1 MREPPSLVGR
11 GPLLAELRAALDA
24 ALAGHGSL
32 VLITGEPGIGKTALI
47 TTLAGEAASRGVRVG
62 WGRCAEGEGAPA
74 FWPWT
79 QVLRATGGLP
89 SGQDHLAP
97 PVAGITSADPPPA
110 GITREAADRFRI
122 FDLVARQLAGAAA
135 GSGLLVVLDDLH
147 WADPDSLGLLE
158 FAARQLG
165 SSRLLL
171 VGSYRPDDAGDRLR
185 RVAATAAAAAVIPL
199 EGLGVAGVSELM
211 AQITDGPVPSAAA
224 AAMHSRTGGNPL
236 FVREL
241 TRLRQSRAAAGD
253 RWADSA
259 TVDSVR
265 EVIDRRLA
273 RLSQPCIRM
282 LTLAALDGEKLRPWL
297 LTAALRSTA
306 LDTAA
311 VTAADVPALAEE
323 AAAVRVLAADQDGS
337 GFRFAHDLFREVL
350 ASALPPAA
358 RRGLHRDLGVA
369 LETSRAEGSVVH
381 PAELAAH
388 FLAAASGG
396 DAEVSGPAVRYLRE
410 AAADA
415 TERLAFEDA
424 VTLAERALALSSL
437 AGLDGRTRL
446 GLLLDVADARRLAG
460 RLGLA
465 AATYR
470 DAFSVADQLGDHDA
484 AAVAAIG
491 LHLTGVKTGPSAER
505 DSHAALLAAAAEALG
520 ATSAALAARV
530 QAALARTLYHSLE
543 ADQMARAVPIAERAV
558 ELARA
563 AGDPSASADALQ
575 ALHDVNWVPGQ
586 ANRRL
591 GVLGQLAQ
599 LAQEAPGRNAVRIR
613 LRTQLLRAQALL
625 ELGDP
630 GAPAEAD
637 AYCAG
642 ADRLGDPWSRWQSL
656 SRRAAAAL
664 LAGRLDHAADLA
676 SQAER
681 LSADLGDAD
690 AAWIGDIQRWELA
703 RFTRERAGYRRR
715 RPDSAPPVET
725 WPPWPALILAE
736 QGDHEGAAKVLSGF
750 GIHQA
755 WGPGVSAAYDLW
767 FPAIAAEAA
776 ARCGSDQLRGDLYRL
791 LAPYSGTQVG
801 CGAWVAYCGAVDYYL
816 GLLAAARADH
826 TAAAAHLD
834 AATAQHL
841 RLGAPLWAALSR
853 QHYDRL
859 QHPPNGRNRFRRDGA
874 VWALAYGDVQAHV
887 PHAKGLQDIAVLLA
901 HPGQPVPAS
910 DLAGTITRFRGEPA
924 LDRQAVAA
932 YRARLRDLDDD
943 IAEADAGHDPER
955 AARARA
961 ERDALVTELTRSVGR
976 GGRPRRLGDD
986 TEKARKTVTI
996 RIQRALRLLDTH
1008 HPALASHL
1016 RDAVRTGT
1024 TCSYQPAQPLTW
1036 EL

>member
-1 MREPPSLVGR
+1 MREPSSLVGR

-47 TTLAGEAASRGVRVG
+47 TSVAGEAASRGVQVG

-89 SGQDHLAP
+89 GGQDHLAP
-97 PVAGITSADPPPA
+97 PAAGITPA
-110 GITREAADRFRI
+110 GTAPEATDRFRI

-165 SSRLLL
+165 ASRLLL
-171 VGSYRPDDAGDRLR
+171 VGSYRQDEAGDRLR
-185 RVAATAAAAAVIPL
+185 RVAATAAAAAVIRL
-199 EGLGVAGVSELM
+199 EGLGITGVSELM

-241 TRLRQSRAAAGD
+241 TRLRLSRAAAGD

-282 LTLAALDGEKLRPWL
+282 LTLAALDGVKLRPWL
-297 LTAALRSTA
+297 LTTALRTTAVETAAL
-306 LDTAA
+306 D
-311 VTAADVPALAEE
+311 TAADVPALAEE
-323 AAAVRVLAADQDGS
+323 AAAVRVLTPEQDGS

-350 ASALPPAA
+350 ASALPAAA
-358 RRGLHRDLGVA
+358 RRGLHRDLGIA

-424 VTLAERALALSSL
+424 VTLAERALALSGV
-437 AGLDGRTRL
+437 ARLDGRTRL
-446 GLLLDVADARRLAG
+446 GLLIDVADARRLAG

-520 ATSAALAARV
+520 GTSAALAARV

-543 ADQMARAVPIAERAV
+543 ADQMARAVPIAEHAV
-558 ELARA
+558 ELAQE
-563 AGDPSASADALQ
+563 AGDPSARADALQ
-575 ALHDVNWVPGQ
+575 ALHDVTWVPGQ

-599 LAQEAPGRNAVRIR
+599 GASGPGGARLR

-630 GAPAEAD
+630 RAPAEAD

-642 ADRLGDPWSRWQSL
+642 AGRLGDPMSRWQSL
-656 SRRAAAAL
+656 SRRAATTL
-664 LAGRLDHAADLA
+664 LAGRLDQAAELA

-703 RFTRERAGYRRR
+703 RFTGERPATASAGLTRAPGRNLAAMARAHPRRTGRPRGRREGPVRLQHPPSMGTGGQRQLRPVVPGHRRR
-715 RPDSAPPVET
+715 SSRPLRQRPAPRRPLPV
-725 WPPWPALILAE
+725 ARSL
-736 QGDHEGAAKVLSGF
+736 QRH
-750 GIHQA
+750 
-755 WGPGVSAAYDLW
+755 PG
-767 FPAIAAEAA
+767 
-776 ARCGSDQLRGDLYRL
+776 RLRRLGRL
-791 LAPYSGTQVG
+791 LR
-801 CGAWVAYCGAVDYYL
+801 GAVDYYL
-816 GLLAAARADH
+816 GLLAAARAGH

-834 AATAQHL
+834 AATAQPCVSAPHGGLPSAASTKTVSSTPRMGPTVSAGTARSGRWPTAASRPMCPTPKGCRTLRCCSPIPTSPYRPAISPARLPGPARWPLHLL
-841 RLGAPLWAALSR
+841 RLPHRPPPPLGRSLGFAGSR
-853 QHYDRL
+853 PSTGRRW
-859 QHPPNGRNRFRRDGA
+859 PPTG
-874 VWALAYGDVQAHV
+874 
-887 PHAKGLQDIAVLLA
+887 
-901 HPGQPVPAS
+901 PGC
-910 DLAGTITRFRGEPA
+910 
-924 LDRQAVAA
+924 
-932 YRARLRDLDDD
+932 
-943 IAEADAGHDPER
+943 
-955 AARARA
+955 
-961 ERDALVTELTRSVGR
+961 
-976 GGRPRRLGDD
+976 RP
-986 TEKARKTVTI
+986 
-996 RIQRALRLLDTH
+996 
-1008 HPALASHL
+1008 
-1016 RDAVRTGT
+1016 
-1024 TCSYQPAQPLTW
+1024 
-1036 EL
+1036 

>member
-1 MREPPSLVGR
+1 M
-11 GPLLAELRAALDA
+11 
-24 ALAGHGSL
+24 
-32 VLITGEPGIGKTALI
+32 
-47 TTLAGEAASRGVRVG
+47 
-62 WGRCAEGEGAPA
+62 
-74 FWPWT
+74 
-79 QVLRATGGLP
+79 
-89 SGQDHLAP
+89 
-97 PVAGITSADPPPA
+97 
-110 GITREAADRFRI
+110 
-122 FDLVARQLAGAAA
+122 
-135 GSGLLVVLDDLH
+135 
-147 WADPDSLGLLE
+147 
-158 FAARQLG
+158 
-165 SSRLLL
+165 
-171 VGSYRPDDAGDRLR
+171 
-185 RVAATAAAAAVIPL
+185 
-199 EGLGVAGVSELM
+199 
-211 AQITDGPVPSAAA
+211 
-224 AAMHSRTGGNPL
+224 
-236 FVREL
+236 
-241 TRLRQSRAAAGD
+241 
-253 RWADSA
+253 
-259 TVDSVR
+259 
-265 EVIDRRLA
+265 
-273 RLSQPCIRM
+273 
-282 LTLAALDGEKLRPWL
+282 
-297 LTAALRSTA
+297 
-306 LDTAA
+306 
-311 VTAADVPALAEE
+311 PALAEE
-323 AAAVRVLAADQDGS
+323 AAAVRVLTPEQDGS

-350 ASALPPAA
+350 ASALPAAA
-358 RRGLHRDLGVA
+358 RRGLHRDLGIA

-396 DAEVSGPAVRYLRE
+396 DAEVSGPAVRYLRD

-424 VTLAERALALSSL
+424 VTLAERALALSGVARL
-437 AGLDGRTRL
+437 GGRTRL
-446 GLLLDVADARRLAG
+446 GLLIDVADARRLAG

-520 ATSAALAARV
+520 GTSAALAARV

-543 ADQMARAVPIAERAV
+543 ADQMARAVPIAEHAV
-558 ELARA
+558 ELAQE
-563 AGDPSASADALQ
+563 AGDPSARADALQ
-575 ALHDVNWVPGQ
+575 ALHDVTWVPGQ

-599 LAQEAPGRNAVRIR
+599 GASGPGGARLR

-630 GAPAEAD
+630 RAPAEAD

-642 ADRLGDPWSRWQSL
+642 AGRLGDPMSRWQSL
-656 SRRAAAAL
+656 SRRAATTL
-664 LAGRLDHAADLA
+664 LAGRLDQAAELA

-703 RFTRERAGYRRR
+703 RFTGERASYRQR

-736 QGDHEGAAKVLSGF
+736 QGDHEGAAKALSGF
-750 GIHQA
+750 SIHQA
-755 WGPGVSAAYDLW
+755 WGPGVSASYDLW

-776 ARCGSDQLRGDLYRL
+776 ARCGSDQLRGDLYQL

-841 RLGAPLWAALSR
+841 RLGAPRWAALSR
-853 QHYDRL
+853 QHQDHQ
-859 QHPPNGRNRFRRDGA
+859 QHPSNRRNRFRRDGA
-874 VWALAYGDVQAHV
+874 VWALAYGGVQAHV

-910 DLAGTITRFRGEPA
+910 DLAGTITGFRGEPA
-924 LDRQAVAA
+924 LDRQALAA
-932 YRARLRDLDDD
+932 YRARLRDLEDD
-943 IAEADAGHDPER
+943 IAEADADNDPER
-955 AARARA
+955 AARARS
-961 ERDALVTELTRSVGR
+961 ERDALVTELSRSVGR

-996 RIQRALRLLDTH
+996 RIQRSLRLLDSH

-1016 RDAVRTGT
+1016 REAVRTGT

>member
-11 GPLLAELRAALDA
+11 GPLLAELRAALDT

-32 VLITGEPGIGKTALI
+32 VLVTGEPGIGKTALI
-47 TTLAGEAASRGVRVG
+47 TSLAGEAASRGVPVG

-79 QVLRATGGLP
+79 QVLRATGVLP
-89 SGQDHLAP
+89 GGQDHLAP
-97 PVAGITSADPPPA
+97 PVPGSTPADT
-110 GITREAADRFRI
+110 TREAADRFRI

-158 FAARQLG
+158 FAARQLRA
-165 SSRLLL
+165 SRLLL
-171 VGSYRPDDAGDRLR
+171 VGSYRQDEAPGRLR
-185 RVAATAAAAAVIPL
+185 RVAATAGAAAVIRL
-199 EGLGVAGVSELM
+199 EGLGIAGVSELM
-211 AQITDGPVPSAAA
+211 AQITDGPVPTAAA

-282 LTLAALDGEKLRPWL
+282 LTLAALDGVKLRPWL
-297 LTAALRSTA
+297 LTTA
-306 LDTAA
+306 LGTGA
-311 VTAADVPALAEE
+311 VADVPALVEE
-323 AAAVRVLAADQDGS
+323 AAAVRVLAAEQDGS

-358 RRGLHRDLGVA
+358 RRGLHRDLGLA
-369 LETSRAEGSVVH
+369 LETCRAEGSVVH

-410 AAADA
+410 AANDA
-415 TERLAFEDA
+415 AERLAFEDA
-424 VTLAERALALSSL
+424 VTLAEQALALSGL
-437 AGLDGRTRL
+437 ARLDGSTRL
-446 GLLLDVADARRLAG
+446 ALLLEVADARRLAG

-470 DAFSVADQLGDHDA
+470 DAFSVADQLGDHEA

-520 ATSAALAARV
+520 GTSAALAARV

-558 ELARA
+558 ELAQE

-575 ALHDVNWVPGQ
+575 ARHDVSWVPGQ

-591 GVLGQLAQ
+591 SVLSQLER
-599 LAQEAPGRNAVRIR
+599 EAGRPGSARIR
-613 LRTQLLRAQALL
+613 LRMQLLRAQALL

-630 GAPAEAD
+630 RAPAEAD

-642 ADRLGDPWSRWQSL
+642 TDRLGDPLSRWQSL
-656 SRRAAAAL
+656 SRRAASAL
-664 LAGRLDHAADLA
+664 LAGRLDHAAELA

-681 LSADLGDAD
+681 LSEDLGDAD

-703 RFTRERAGYRRR
+703 RFTGERASYRRR

-725 WPPWPALILAE
+725 WPPWPALILAD

-750 GIHQA
+750 SIHQA
-755 WGPGVSAAYDLW
+755 WGPGVSAGYDLW

-826 TAAAAHLD
+826 TAAALFD

-841 RLGAPLWAALSR
+841 RLGAQRWAALSR
-853 QHYDRL
+853 QHQDRQ
-859 QHPPNGRNRFRRDGA
+859 QHPSNGHNSFRRDGA
-874 VWALAYGDVQAHV
+874 VWALAYCGVQAHV

-901 HPGQPVPAS
+901 RPGQPVPAS
-910 DLAGTITRFRGEPA
+910 ELAGTITRFRGEPA
-924 LDRQAVAA
+924 LDQQALAA

-943 IAEADAGHDPER
+943 IDEADAGHDPER

-961 ERDALVTELTRSVGR
+961 ERDALITELTRSVGR

-996 RIQRALRLLDTH
+996 RIQRALRLLDSY

-1016 RDAVRTGT
+1016 REAVRTGT